1 MKSDQRRVLVVED
14 NPEVAETLRHLLA
27 DCGYYVAVAHTGQD
41 GLRAARQLEP
51 HVVLCDIELPDSNG
65 YVVGT
70 MLRES
75 GCPAKLIAVTG
86 RSEANARQHAL
97 AAGFHQHMA
106 KPVNADLLLRELATV

>member
-1 MKSDQRRVLVVED
+1 MESDKRRILVVED
-14 NPEVAETLRHLLA
+14 NADVAEALRLLLA
-27 DCGYYVAVAHTGQD
+27 TCGYDVAVAHTGQD

-51 HVVLCDIELPDSNG
+51 HVVLCDIELPDRNG

-70 MLRES
+70 LLRES

-97 AAGFHQHMA
+97 AAGFDEHMA
-106 KPVNADLLLRELATV
+106 KPVNADLLLRELAAV